1 MACRCA
7 PPRPELAVLLPS
19 VPAPALPQPIPSPQ
33 TNGGAYKGGVGNALI
48 GPDGKLCSNN
58 GITVQCF

>member
-1 MACRCA
+1 MPVRAA
-7 PPRPELAVLLPS
+7 PPELAVLRLPPS